1 MVSGKYACFT
11 RPEMKV
17 ERVSYDIITPSA
29 ACGIL
34 EAVYWKPE
42 ICWHVD
48 RIHVLNIIRFE
59 NIRRNELASKLPVS
73 SVSKAMKDSSASV
86 DLFIEDDR
94 QQRAALVLKDVRYV
108 IEAHFE
114 FTGKSKEKDPGKHLG
129 MFERRAKQGQCFHRP
144 YLGCREFP
152 ADFSWADEIPPSI
165 HKGKRDLGYMLH
177 HIDFSDNMQPH
188 FFRAMMINGAVDC
201 AGQEV
206 RA

>member
-1 MVSGKYACFT
+1 
-11 RPEMKV
+11 
-17 ERVSYDIITPSA
+17 
-29 ACGIL
+29 
-34 EAVYWKPE
+34 
-42 ICWHVD
+42 
-48 RIHVLNIIRFE
+48 
-59 NIRRNELASKLPVS
+59 
-73 SVSKAMKDSSASV
+73 MKDSSASV

-152 ADFSWADEIPPSI
+152 AEFAWADEIPPSI